1 MLGKYADASSSSMIN
16 LENGLRNR
24 VLYHQNMMGM
34 NLMAEFYHNPLMN
47 SSGSNGAGGSD
58 AVGAGSMLSPS
69 QKMLNILSVSAGS
82 NLQPHHTGNSS
93 VVSTVPVGSAS
104 TASSGSSQQSL
115 VQLQCQLCQKYFI
128 SGAALAQHIKTHE
141 NDYLAREESGP
152 SGGYSQQQS
161 ITSAPSLVT
170 TVASSSKTSSPL
182 LAQQSIK
189 SEYIVRST
197 SSSSVPLP
205 GGNQFPTAYG
215 ITKQFDCHICHKSF
229 MTMMNLNLHMKIHE
243 EFKPAVVSSLAN
255 PSGGSSGTVTSQAQK
270 PLNIMSH
277 HTSAGSTPQ
286 LQHSVNGSV
295 VTTIALGAVP
305 STSSGTSQQAL
316 QCQICQKYFISGT
329 ALAQHI
335 KTHDNDYL
343 AREESGPGGSYSQ
356 QQSLT
361 SAPSLATAVASSS
374 KTSPPLLAQQSIK
387 SEYIVRS
394 GASSSSTVPVPGG
407 NQFAPAYGI
416 TKQFDCHICHKSFM
430 TMMNLNLHMKIHEEL
445 KQTAATHVYTHAP
458 TLGATSAGTSSNDY
472 HHHHQQHH
480 NNYHNNPQ
488 QHISMVAATTI
499 GTDGACQICHKT
511 FSTVEQFTAHMKIH
525 ENEFRNRALY
535 HSGSSNTIGPGVEGS
550 VVVQSTPTTTDSFYS
565 STQSQPILAQQQT
578 TAPQFDAM
586 KGYRCPICHKMSSN
600 IIEHIKQHE
609 GQLMLGEGAASSR
622 SGTTPPTPDVTSPA
636 PEGLSYHP
644 MNEDTQSSLEGDD
657 SEGQT
662 GEGADVR
669 KHECLLCHKKFSSS
683 GNLAIHIRVHSG
695 EKPFKCSVCGKGFI
709 QSNNLATHMKTHTGE
724 KPYACT
730 ICGKN
735 FSQSNN
741 LKTHIRTHTG
751 EKPYACT
758 ICGKRFNQKNNL
770 TTHMRTHQ
778 LVCMVCG
785 VQFMHPSDLANHMK
799 FHNDEKPYICSVCN
813 KVYLNLDELTEHM
826 KKTHNQVKPYR
837 CHICDKT
844 FTQSNNLKTHIKTH
858 IFQDPF
864 KCQMCSRSFQKEDD
878 YSQHML
884 VHTADKPYECT
895 YCGKRFIQSN
905 NLKTHVRTHTGEKP
919 YRCTI
924 CAKHFNQKNNLNTH
938 MRIHTGEKPFECT
951 ICDKRFNQSNNLN
964 KHIKTHGQ
972 EKDTQQQQPQH
983 AS

>member
-1 MLGKYADASSSSMIN
+1 MAVVIAVAHSMLGKYADASSSSMIN

-24 VLYHQNMMGM
+24 ALYHQNMMGM
-34 NLMAEFYHNPLMN
+34 NLMAEFYHNPPSLSN
-47 SSGSNGAGGSD
+47 PSVSSGGGGGAG
-58 AVGAGSMLSPS
+58 VGAVSMMSQS
-69 QKMLNILSVSAGS
+69 QKMLNSLSVSAG
-82 NLQPHHTGNSS
+82 NVLQSQHTGNAPVVTTVAIGAAPTTSS
-93 VVSTVPVGSAS
+93 SAS
-104 TASSGSSQQSL
+104 QQPL
-115 VQLQCQLCQKYFI
+115 AQLQCQLCQKYCI
-128 SGAALAQHIKTHE
+128 SGTVLAQHMKTHE
-141 NDYLAREESGP
+141 NDYLPAREEVGP

-161 ITSAPSLVT
+161 IPSASSLV
-170 TVASSSKTSSPL
+170 
-182 LAQQSIK
+182 
-189 SEYIVRST
+189 
-197 SSSSVPLP
+197 
-205 GGNQFPTAYG
+205 
-215 ITKQFDCHICHKSF
+215 
-229 MTMMNLNLHMKIHE
+229 
-243 EFKPAVVSSLAN
+243 
-255 PSGGSSGTVTSQAQK
+255 
-270 PLNIMSH
+270 
-277 HTSAGSTPQ
+277 
-286 LQHSVNGSV
+286 
-295 VTTIALGAVP
+295 
-305 STSSGTSQQAL
+305 
-316 QCQICQKYFISGT
+316 
-329 ALAQHI
+329 
-335 KTHDNDYL
+335 
-343 AREESGPGGSYSQ
+343 
-356 QQSLT
+356 
-361 SAPSLATAVASSS
+361 TAVASSS
-374 KTSPPLLAQQSIK
+374 KTSPPLLTQHSIK
-387 SEYIVRS
+387 SEYI
-394 GASSSSTVPVPGG
+394 GG
-407 NQFAPAYGI
+407 NATATAVSLAVGAGQFSPAYGI

-445 KQTAATHVYTHAP
+445 KSAAASHIYSHAA
-458 TLGATSAGTSSNDY
+458 GATTTTSNNFHH
-472 HHHHQQHH
+472 HHHHQHQNHH
-480 NNYHNNPQ
+480 NNNPQ
-488 QHISMVAATTI
+488 QQQQQQHIPMLGSSIGATVN
-499 GTDGACQICHKT
+499 DGSCQICHKT

-525 ENEFRNRALY
+525 ENEFKNRALY
-535 HSGSSNTIGPGVEGS
+535 HSGSSNAVGSSSSSSS
-550 VVVQSTPTTTDSFYS
+550 VVHSVTTPTTTAGTDPFYPA
-565 STQSQPILAQQQT
+565 TQPLQILAPQT
-578 TAPQFDAM
+578 PAPQLDAT
-586 KGYRCPICHKMSSN
+586 KGHRCPICHKMSNN

-609 GQLMLGEGAASSR
+609 GQLTMGDGGANSR
-622 SGTTPPTPDVTSPA
+622 SGTAPSPPGVVGSPGGA
-636 PEGLSYHP
+636 TTAVYPQL
-644 MNEDTQSSLEGDD
+644 NEDSQSSLEGDD
-657 SEGQT
+657 SEGQA
-662 GEGADVR
+662 GEGPESR
-669 KHECLLCHKKFSSS
+669 KHECLICRKKFSSS

-695 EKPFKCSVCGKGFI
+695 EKPFKCTVCGKGFI

-858 IFQDPF
+858 IFQDPY

-919 YRCTI
+919 YRCSI
-924 CAKHFNQKNNLNTH
+924 CAKLFNQKNNLNTH

-972 EKDTQQQQPQH
+972 EKDEQQH